1 MDQRQAMFLNNR
13 IYRAFAFIEVAP
25 LKNNLG
31 TKGAGARHFGKGGLC
46 WHDNGCRNAHTF
58 GVIGH
63 GLSMIACRHGNDAK
77 LALLIVQSKHC
88 IQRTTRLER

>member
-1 MDQRQAMFLNNR
+1 MDQRQAMFLNKR

-31 TKGAGARHFGKGGLC
+31 TKGAGARHFGKGSLG
-46 WHDNGCRNAHTF
+46 WHDNGCRNAHMF

-63 GLSMIACRHGNDAK
+63 RLGMIACRHGNDAK
-77 LALLIVQSKHC
+77 LALFIVQAKHR
-88 IQRTTRLER
+88 IQRTTRLE